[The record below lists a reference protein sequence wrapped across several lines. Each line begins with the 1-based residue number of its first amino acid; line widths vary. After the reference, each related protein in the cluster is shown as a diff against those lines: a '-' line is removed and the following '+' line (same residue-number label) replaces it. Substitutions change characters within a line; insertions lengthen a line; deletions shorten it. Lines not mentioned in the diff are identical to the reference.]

1 MALLTDKVTIVNGA
15 SRGIGAAAARLFAAE
30 GAKLVLA
37 ARSEGPLTALADEL
51 AATAVVADAA
61 SPDDAERVVQ
71 AALDTHGRLDAA
83 FNNFGIGIPPKRLAD
98 VTPEEWDALY
108 GINVRG
114 SWLAAR
120 AQIPAMLASGG
131 GALVFTSS
139 VGGLLAGGG
148 LGAYQ
153 TGKHALVGLV
163 KALTYD
169 YAASG
174 IRACAIAPG
183 STRTEMIEDWASHT
197 PGLIERLTQG
207 NPMRRMADPSESAE
221 AAAWLLSDRASYVT
235 GVTLPVDGGLVAAP
249 A

>member
-1 MALLTDKVTIVNGA
+1 
-15 SRGIGAAAARLFAAE
+15 GAAAARLFAAE

-37 ARSEGPLTALADEL
+37 ARSEGPLIALAREL
-51 AATAVVADAA
+51 GAVAVVADAA
-61 SPDDAERVVQ
+61 SPDDAARVVQ
-71 AALDTHGRLDAA
+71 AALDAHGRLDAA
-83 FNNFGIGIPPKRLAD
+83 FNNFGIGLPPKRLAE
-98 VTPEEWDALY
+98 VTLEEWDGIDA
-108 GINVRG
+108 INVRG

-120 AQIPAMLASGG
+120 AQIPAMLESGG

-169 YAASG
+169 YAADG
-174 IRACAIAPG
+174 IRANAIAPG
-183 STRTEMIEDWASHT
+183 ATRTEMIEDWAQHA
-197 PGLIERLTQG
+197 PGLIERLTAS
-207 NPMRRMADPSESAE
+207 NPMKRMADPAEAAE

-235 GVTLPVDGGLVAAP
+235 GTTLPVDGGLVAAP